1 MQSHS
6 SYNTTF
12 LDLFES
18 DNSCYHYL
26 VYLKWADGYNC
37 KKCSSTKYGR
47 GKKWHSR
54 RCLKCRYDE
63 SATANTLFHK
73 LKFPISEAF
82 HIILQL
88 LQIPQGLSTNGL
100 SRQYSIC
107 QKTAWFFKRKIQQG
121 MARIETEAF
130 VESISSKM
138 ERLPSID
145 LKAIMLDE
153 QGFGCV
159 TCADVT
165 KISCGELRSKQLHY
179 IKLKSLRT
187 LGSGSETEQMIQSKK
202 EQHSKARGDQWIE
215 NLTVRKDFVVIHNS
229 HFKIELAQWVKKT
242 HHHISKKHLFY
253 YCCEHIYRHRRKKII
268 KNDGLFSLMQVMVKH
283 PWLSFKRISAT

>member
-1 MQSHS
+1 MKIHS
-6 SYNTTF
+6 SYKNVFT
-12 LDLFES
+12 DLFES

-26 VYLKWADGYNC
+26 VYLKWSDGYNC
-37 KKCSSTKYGR
+37 KKCSSTVYGR

-82 HIILQL
+82 QIILQL
-88 LQIPQGLSTNGL
+88 LQIPQGISTNGL

-130 VESISSKM
+130 IETISSKM
-138 ERLPSID
+138 ERLPSVD

-153 QGFGCV
+153 QGFSRI
-159 TCADVT
+159 TCADIT
-165 KISCGELRSKQLHY
+165 RISFEEPRSKELHY

-187 LGSGSETEQMIQSKK
+187 LGSGSESERLIQANREQY
-202 EQHSKARGDQWIE
+202 SKARGDQWMG
-215 NLTVRKDFVVIHNS
+215 NLVVRKNFVVIQNS
-229 HFKIELAQWVKKT
+229 HFKNELAQWVKRT

-253 YCCEHIYRHRRKKII
+253 YCCEYTYRRWRRKM
-268 KNDGLFSLMQVMVKH
+268 NQSDGFYNLMQVMVKH

>member
-1 MQSHS
+1 MQIDSLH
-6 SYNTTF
+6 NDVFT
-12 LDLFES
+12 DLFDS

-26 VYLKWADGYNC
+26 VYLKWADGDKCN
-37 KKCSSTKYGR
+37 KCSSNKYGR

-88 LQIPQGLSTNGL
+88 LQIPQGISSNEL

-107 QKTAWFFKRKIQQG
+107 QKTAWFFKRKVQQG
-121 MARIETEAF
+121 ITRIETAAF
-130 VESISSKM
+130 IETISSKM
-138 ERLPSID
+138 ESLPSLDI
-145 LKAIMLDE
+145 KGIMLDE
-153 QGFGCV
+153 QSFGRI
-159 TCADVT
+159 TYAD
-165 KISCGELRSKQLHY
+165 ISRITIGELQTKQLLY
-179 IKLKSLRT
+179 IKLKSART
-187 LGSGSETEQMIQSKK
+187 LGSGSESEQMIQSKK

-215 NLTVRKDFVVIHNS
+215 NLIVRRDFVVIHNS
-229 HFKIELAQWVKKT
+229 HFKIELAQWVKRT

-253 YCCEHIYRHRRKKII
+253 YCCEHIYRHWRKKIS
-268 KNDGLFSLMQVMVKH
+268 KNDGFFSLMQVMVQH

>member
-1 MQSHS
+1 MQPHS
-6 SYNTTF
+6 SHNNVFT
-12 LDLFES
+12 DLFES

-26 VYLKWADGYNC
+26 VYLKWADGYHC
-37 KKCSSTKYGR
+37 KKCSSTEYGR

-88 LQIPQGLSTNGL
+88 LQLPQGISTNGL
-100 SRQYSIC
+100 SRHYSIC

-121 MARIETEAF
+121 MARVETEAF

-153 QGFGCV
+153 QGLGCV

-165 KISCGELRSKQLHY
+165 KISFGEHRSNELHY

-187 LGSGSETEQMIQSKK
+187 LGSGSESEQLIQAIK
-202 EQHSKARGDQWIE
+202 EQHSKARGDQWIG
-215 NLTVRKDFVVIHNS
+215 NLIVRKDFIVIHNS
-229 HFKIELAQWVKKT
+229 HFKSQLAQWVKKT

-253 YCCEHIYRHRRKKII
+253 YCSEYTYRHWRRKMIQS
-268 KNDGLFSLMQVMVKH
+268 DGFYNLMQVMVKH